1 MEIKITLFI
10 TLVLYAIVI
19 SQSIFYLLGMS
30 GASKKMRAATYIES
44 RKLLDS
50 RLSKTLAGAY
60 YFALLASIALIAFC
74 VTNPSGLLFKSA
86 IIALAALLADIVL
99 SVKGSVPLN
108 KIINTWTTAEYPD
121 NWHHYRSRWFTFYTI
136 RQAINLTGFITLVVG
151 MVFGS

>member
-1 MEIKITLFI
+1 
-10 TLVLYAIVI
+10 
-19 SQSIFYLLGMS
+19 MS
-30 GASKKMRAATYIES
+30 GAASPFSHLLAMTDATKKMQATTYIES

-86 IIALAALLADIVL
+86 TIALAALLADMAL
-99 SVKGSVPLN
+99 TVKGNMPLN
-108 KIINTWTTAEYPD
+108 KIINTWTTADYPD
-121 NWHHYRSRWFTFYTI
+121 NWHHYRSRCFTFYTI
-136 RQAINLTGFITLVVG
+136 RQAVNLTGFTVLVVG